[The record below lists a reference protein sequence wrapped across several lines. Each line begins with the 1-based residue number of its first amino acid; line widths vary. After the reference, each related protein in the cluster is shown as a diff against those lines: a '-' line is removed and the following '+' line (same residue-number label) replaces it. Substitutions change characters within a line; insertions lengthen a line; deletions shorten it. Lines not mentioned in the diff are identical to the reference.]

1 MGRCPTTLRFS
12 AVVVC
17 CRTLS
22 ASAPL
27 PLCTHAGGC
36 SESPLRFPAEAV
48 TPQSQ
53 SYIRWFTDDLLFHY
67 QRCHR
72 RAFLDVYGDPSQ
84 KDPPSDYF
92 LKLRRDSA
100 DHRSAVLQTFQPLHR
115 PEFPPGDWAAGAKA
129 TLDLMVQGVDAIHQA
144 VLVMPSPVE
153 GVQLV
158 SQPDLLVKEP
168 GWSCWGDWVYAP
180 IDIKLGKKPKLD
192 YQVVAAYHAYVL
204 SRVQGVWPAQSS
216 LALRGGQLYPVDLDR
231 LVLKLQDTLNQGLR
245 DLRSPQPPELFISH
259 SRCDLCQWFS
269 HCYGEAK
276 AERHLSLLPGVTP
289 ARYEFLRQHHIAT
302 VAALAQTSPHQLAP
316 LPGFGE
322 SVAEKLV
329 HQAQALLDNR
339 AIPRTD
345 PRSPHGFPLWPED
358 LPEGEFELFFDI
370 EAAPDQNLI
379 YLHGVLVVNRIT
391 GEETFHA
398 LLAESQTQER
408 QAWQDFLDLVHTY
421 PDAPVYHFCPYEAQT
436 VRKLGQIYGTH
447 NRHIETLLSRFFD
460 VHKCVT
466 DGVTLPIESYALKH
480 IARWMGFDWRDEGAN
495 GAQSICWYNAW
506 AETGDSTYLE
516 AILRYNED
524 DCRATYHVKD
534 WLVKFSEPYW
544 ERLYAI
550 PE

>member
-1 MGRCPTTLRFS
+1 M
-12 AVVVC
+12 
-17 CRTLS
+17 S

-27 PLCTHAGGC
+27 PPRTHVGGC
-36 SESPLRFPAEAV
+36 SESPLRFPSEAISGHS
-48 TPQSQ
+48 P

-72 RAFLDVYGDPSQ
+72 RAFLDVYGDPNQ
-84 KDPPSDYF
+84 QDPPSDYF
-92 LKLRRDSA
+92 LKLRQDSA
-100 DHRSAVLQTFQPLHR
+100 DHRSTILQTFQPLQR
-115 PEFPPGDWAAGAKA
+115 PQFSPGDWAAGAKA
-129 TLDLMVQGVDAIHQA
+129 TLDLMAQGVEAIHQA
-144 VLVMPSPVE
+144 VLVMPSPAE

-158 SQPDLLVKEP
+158 SQPDLLVKQP
-168 GWSCWGDWVYAP
+168 GWSCWGNWVYAP

-204 SRVQGVWPAQSS
+204 SRAQGVWPAQSY
-216 LALRGGQLYPVDLDR
+216 LALRGGQLYPIDLGR
-231 LVLKLQDTLNQGLR
+231 MVLKLQDILNQGLS

-276 AERHLSLLPGVTP
+276 AQRHLSLLPGVTP
-289 ARYEFLRQHHIAT
+289 ARYEFLRQHHITT
-302 VAALAQTSPHQLAP
+302 VAALAQASPHHLAP

-322 SVAEKLV
+322 PVAEKLV
-329 HQAQALLDNR
+329 HQAQALMDNR

-345 PRSPHGFPLWPED
+345 TRSPHGFPLWPED

-379 YLHGVLVVNRIT
+379 YLHGVLVVNRVT

-398 LLAESQTQER
+398 LLAESHAQER
-408 QAWQDFLDLVHTY
+408 QAWQDFLDLVHHY

-436 VRKLGQIYGTH
+436 VRKLGQRYGTH
-447 NRHIETLLSRFFD
+447 NRQIDTLLNRFFD

-480 IARWMGFDWRDEGAN
+480 IARWIGFDWRDEGAN

-506 AETGDSTYLE
+506 AETGDSAYLE

-524 DCRATYHVKD
+524 DCRATYQVKD

-544 ERLYAI
+544 EGLYTHHR
-550 PE
+550 